1 MRLRWKRVVCE
12 IGLESDSSV
21 GEYRWT
27 RCMQAVSGRAP
38 AEGVR
43 SVAQGGT
50 QASFFAEKME
60 RAYDVR
66 GLKKQGTG
74 AYAWQGKA
82 AAKIHAFRK
91 NRREMHPG
99 SLSIWQVPGAGKR

>member
-1 MRLRWKRVVCE
+1 
-12 IGLESDSSV
+12 
-21 GEYRWT
+21 
-27 RCMQAVSGRAP
+27 MQAVSGRAP

-74 AYAWQGKA
+74 AYAWQEKA

-91 NRREMHPG
+91 EQAGDASWFIVNMASTG
-99 SLSIWQVPGAGKR
+99 CGKR